1 MLDTVRVAMIADTH
15 LPRGTRTLPAECLR
29 RLTVSDLILHAGD
42 HCSVASLEELRA
54 LGPPVEAVHG
64 NADEPELRSTL
75 PRSHVV
81 RVGGISIGMTH
92 IAGAAAGRVDRLIS
106 AFPTCAAIVYGHTH
120 APHVNRVGDV
130 WILNPGSPTE
140 RRRSP
145 FRSMIELAIEAG
157 PLIRPKLIP
166 LP

>member
-1 MLDTVRVAMIADTH
+1 MLDTVRLAIIADTH

-81 RVGGISIGMTH
+81 CIGGISIGMTH
-92 IAGAAAGRVDRLIS
+92 IAGPAAGRVDRLIS
-106 AFPTCAAIVYGHTH
+106 EFPTCAAIVYGHTH
-120 APHVNRVGDV
+120 APHVNQVGDV

-140 RRRSP
+140 RRRGP
-145 FRSMIELAIEAG
+145 VRSMIELTIEAG
-157 PLIRPKLIP
+157 SLIRPKLIP

>member
-1 MLDTVRVAMIADTH
+1 MLDTVRLAIIADTH

-42 HCSVASLEELRA
+42 HCSVASLEQLRA

-81 RVGGISIGMTH
+81 CIGGISIGMTH
-92 IAGAAAGRVDRLIS
+92 IAGPAAGRVDRLIS
-106 AFPTCAAIVYGHTH
+106 EFPTCAAIVYGHTH
-120 APHVNRVGDV
+120 APHVNQVGDV

-140 RRRSP
+140 RRRGP
-145 FRSMIELAIEAG
+145 VRSMIELTIEAG
-157 PLIRPKLIP
+157 SLIRPKLIP